1 MVTLNTY
8 LDITMIFIQRWSF
21 PSWEI
26 DPKNVSAFMKPWT
39 LGSAFMLLLVHAAFA
54 QTPTT
59 HTDQCLQDRVKCAY
73 DKPLQRL
80 ASAFSKE
87 PTSAAEQ
94 TEQSDALKE
103 IVSVTTPEHFIFALT
118 GQYQDDV
125 LLTSVLSA
133 WERSRVDKQIGT
145 NSASRG
151 TTDLV
156 SRPSTSELLG
166 LAMQAG
172 ALTETVSGS
181 VATFQAN
188 AEGTYHAIVGQPTVC
203 QDCLKPWSLNNLNFY
218 VSFDLASQGSK
229 TISTSGSA
237 TSSFTAPSAVV
248 LPQSS
253 AQFSSLDVKYTLRNP
268 IDPRSSKFQSA
279 WKRAYKNHYA
289 ELASEAV
296 TLDAALAAILQPL
309 VADTKFVDLQKE
321 YLNKFKAAAPGGM
334 NQLLPLLRNFVG
346 QAAALARADV
356 PNLDDRVAQAVA
368 SYARYSQI
376 NYDAVSEAAG
386 SQWTAEYIFN
396 HPTTQPDTHDFRLIY
411 SLTPKHDPKVPA
423 ALFTINLAG
432 SIYGGTIP
440 VGAKYGRFRDFQ
452 FAAQLDRPLGDAIA
466 HPATLTVAGY
476 VQYQFDPSVINIGPG
491 NLVPGTSITLPSNA
505 QVLLGTKGTLGIV
518 QGKITI
524 NSKAGINIPIGVS
537 WANKTNLLNATD
549 VRGNI
554 GITYDFNS
562 FGQLFGR

>member
-1 MVTLNTY
+1 MPSRSWKIAEMVTLNTY

-203 QDCLKPWSLNNLNFY
+203 QDCQKP
-218 VSFDLASQGSK
+218 
-229 TISTSGSA
+229 
-237 TSSFTAPSAVV
+237 
-248 LPQSS
+248 
-253 AQFSSLDVKYTLRNP
+253 
-268 IDPRSSKFQSA
+268 
-279 WKRAYKNHYA
+279 
-289 ELASEAV
+289 
-296 TLDAALAAILQPL
+296 
-309 VADTKFVDLQKE
+309 
-321 YLNKFKAAAPGGM
+321 
-334 NQLLPLLRNFVG
+334 
-346 QAAALARADV
+346 
-356 PNLDDRVAQAVA
+356 
-368 SYARYSQI
+368 
-376 NYDAVSEAAG
+376 
-386 SQWTAEYIFN
+386 
-396 HPTTQPDTHDFRLIY
+396 
-411 SLTPKHDPKVPA
+411 
-423 ALFTINLAG
+423 
-432 SIYGGTIP
+432 
-440 VGAKYGRFRDFQ
+440 
-452 FAAQLDRPLGDAIA
+452 
-466 HPATLTVAGY
+466 
-476 VQYQFDPSVINIGPG
+476 
-491 NLVPGTSITLPSNA
+491 
-505 QVLLGTKGTLGIV
+505 
-518 QGKITI
+518 
-524 NSKAGINIPIGVS
+524 
-537 WANKTNLLNATD
+537 
-549 VRGNI
+549 
-554 GITYDFNS
+554 
-562 FGQLFGR
+562 